1 MGNCTSFTFHQ
12 WAVDLGQIHLH
23 CSLLTSFFK
32 DTGRPPV
39 KHLTFLC
46 LSLLNYEIGVL
57 TSVQTLLWDSIKI
70 IDLNPPVRIN
80 VSQFSQRTGGT
91 DYFLSVVWFF
101 ILPSY
106 LLSDISLRLSIPS
119 PYILSTVL
127 CMIFNSVFF
136 FFNKRW
142 VTSLYQIL
150 CSCKTF
156 LFLGASPCI
165 FPSCFR
171 VGVQLERRLIKVK
184 SVVSYMD
191 GIFLKK

>member
-1 MGNCTSFTFHQ
+1 MSFTFHQ
-12 WAVDLGQIHLH
+12 WVVDLGQIHLH

-46 LSLLNYEIGVL
+46 LSLLNYEIEVL

-70 IDLNPPVRIN
+70 IDLNSPVRIN
-80 VSQFSQRTGGT
+80 VSQFSQRTDGT
-91 DYFLSVVWFF
+91 DYFLSMVWFF

-106 LLSDISLRLSIPS
+106 LLSDISLRLSIPF
-119 PYILSTVL
+119 PHVLSTVL
-127 CMIFNSVFF
+127 YMTSNSFF
-136 FFNKRW
+136 FFF
-142 VTSLYQIL
+142 SLIYFELLL
-150 CSCKTF
+150 CTRLCVAVKLF

-165 FPSCFR
+165 FLSCFR
-171 VGVQLERRLIKVK
+171 VRVQMERRLIKVK

-191 GIFLKK
+191 GIFFKEIS